1 MEKREAQR
9 RPDGSRRWTASEKR
23 RIVAESHAGKHGVTA
38 TARRHG
44 LSVSQVS
51 VWRGLARAGR
61 LGGSETPGFAAAV
74 IVPEASTPVAPTN
87 GAGVM
92 EIIVA
97 GARIIVD
104 ASVDGAALAR
114 VVEALRRC

>member
-1 MEKREAQR
+1 
-9 RPDGSRRWTASEKR
+9 
-23 RIVAESHAGKHGVTA
+23 VAESYASADGVTG

-44 LSVSQVS
+44 LLVSQVS
-51 VWRGLARAGR
+51 AWRGLVRAGAGR
-61 LGGSETPGFAAAV
+61 LGKSETPGFAAAV
-74 IVPEASTPVAPTN
+74 IVPEATTPTAPAC
-87 GAGVM
+87 GAGMM

-104 ASVDGAALAR
+104 ASVDGPALVR

>member
-1 MEKREAQR
+1 M
-9 RPDGSRRWTASEKR
+9 
-23 RIVAESHAGKHGVTA
+23 KHGVTA

-61 LGGSETPGFAAAV
+61 LGGSETSGFAAAV
-74 IVPEASTPVAPTN
+74 IVPEAPISAAPTN

-97 GARIIVD
+97 GARSIVD
-104 ASVDGAALAR
+104 ASVDGPALAR
-114 VVEALRRC
+114 VVEVLRR

>member
-1 MEKREAQR
+1 M
-9 RPDGSRRWTASEKR
+9 
-23 RIVAESHAGKHGVTA
+23 AESYASADGVTG

-44 LSVSQVS
+44 LLVSQIS
-51 VWRGLARAGR
+51 AWRGLVRAGR
-61 LGGSETPGFAAAV
+61 LGKSETPGFAAAV
-74 IVPEASTPVAPTN
+74 IVPDAMTSTGPAN

-104 ASVDGAALAR
+104 ASVDGPALAR
-114 VVEALRRC
+114 VVEVLRRC

>member
-1 MEKREAQR
+1 
-9 RPDGSRRWTASEKR
+9 
-23 RIVAESHAGKHGVTA
+23 VAESYASADGVTG

-44 LSVSQVS
+44 LLVSQVS
-51 VWRGLARAGR
+51 AWRGLVRAGR
-61 LGGSETPGFAAAV
+61 LGKSETPGFAAAV
-74 IVPEASTPVAPTN
+74 IVPDASAPTVPAI

-97 GARIIVD
+97 GARVIVD
-104 ASVDGAALAR
+104 ASVDGPALAR

>member
-1 MEKREAQR
+1 M
-9 RPDGSRRWTASEKR
+9 
-23 RIVAESHAGKHGVTA
+23 AESYASADGVKG

-44 LSVSQVS
+44 LLVSQVS
-51 VWRGLARAGR
+51 AWRGLARAGR
-61 LGGSETPGFAAAV
+61 LGKSVAPGFAAAV
-74 IVPEASTPVAPTN
+74 IVPDASAPAAPAIGT
-87 GAGVM
+87 GVM

-104 ASVDGAALAR
+104 ASVDSSALAR

>member
-1 MEKREAQR
+1 M
-9 RPDGSRRWTASEKR
+9 
-23 RIVAESHAGKHGVTA
+23 AESYASADGVTG
-38 TARRHG
+38 TAQRHG
-44 LSVSQVS
+44 LLVSQVS
-51 VWRGLARAGR
+51 AWRGLVRAGR
-61 LGGSETPGFAAAV
+61 LGKPEAAGFAAAV
-74 IVPEASTPVAPTN
+74 IVPDASAPTVPAI

-104 ASVDGAALAR
+104 ASVDGPALVR